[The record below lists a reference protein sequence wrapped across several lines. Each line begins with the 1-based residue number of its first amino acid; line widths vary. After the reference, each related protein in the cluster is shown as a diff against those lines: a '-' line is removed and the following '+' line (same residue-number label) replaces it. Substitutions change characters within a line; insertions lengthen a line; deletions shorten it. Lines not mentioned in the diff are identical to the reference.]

1 MFHNKFSRFLAV
13 FITVVSLCAFGC
25 KTQPEEGIISDQNI
39 QVGEQVAKTQ
49 PEEVFISDLYG
60 KWTSS
65 PNEVYEIS
73 KDYFKT
79 YGESW
84 SGYEGDSIII
94 IPNENDN
101 ASGTIFLKYTVSR
114 NPDGSYSNTAP
125 DVGKWYAVSYKKNLT
140 KNSVSLSGA
149 YKSDGKTSTETLEEA
164 KEEFTVENGY
174 FASYS
179 ECTKSE

>member
-25 KTQPEEGIISDQNI
+25 KTQPEED
-39 QVGEQVAKTQ
+39 
-49 PEEVFISDLYG
+49 FISDLYG

-65 PNEVYEIS
+65 YGEVFEIS
-73 KDYFKT
+73 KDYLKN
-79 YGESW
+79 YGEDW
-84 SGYEGDSIII
+84 SSYEGDSIII
-94 IPNENDN
+94 ITNENDN
-101 ASGTIFLKYTVSR
+101 DSGTIFLKYTVSA
-114 NPDGSYSNTAP
+114 NPDWSYSNTAP
-125 DVGKWYAVSYKKNLT
+125 DVGKWYAVSYKNLT

-174 FASYS
+174 FGIYS

>member
-25 KTQPEEGIISDQNI
+25 KTQPEE
-39 QVGEQVAKTQ
+39 
-49 PEEVFISDLYG
+49 VFISDLYG

-65 PNEVYEIS
+65 YDEVYEIS

-79 YGESW
+79 YGTLGN
-84 SGYEGDSIII
+84 GYEGDSIII

-101 ASGTIFLKYTVSR
+101 ASGTIFLKYTVSK
-114 NPDGSYSNTAP
+114 NPDPDKSYSNTAP
-125 DVGKWYAVSYKKNLT
+125 DVGKWYAVSYKNLT

-174 FASYS
+174 FSYYS
-179 ECTKSE
+179 ECIKSE

>member
-25 KTQPEEGIISDQNI
+25 KTQPEEVSYSDI
-39 QVGEQVAKTQ
+39 
-49 PEEVFISDLYG
+49 FG
-60 KWTSS
+60 KWTDDSGS
-65 PNEVYEIS
+65 IYEITEDS
-73 KDYFKT
+73 FKN
-79 YGESW
+79 YGERW
-84 SGYEGDSIII
+84 SAYEGNSLEI
-94 IPNENDN
+94 IPNDDGK
-101 ASGTIFLKYTVSR
+101 SGTIFLKYTVSA
-114 NPDGSYSNTAP
+114 NPDWSYSDTAP

-149 YKSDGKTSTETLEEA
+149 LKSGGKTSTETLEEA

-179 ECTKSE
+179 E

>member
-25 KTQPEEGIISDQNI
+25 KTQPEED
-39 QVGEQVAKTQ
+39 
-49 PEEVFISDLYG
+49 FISDLYG

-65 PNEVYEIS
+65 FGEVFEIS
-73 KDYFKT
+73 KDSFKN
-79 YGESW
+79 YGEGW
-84 SGYEGDSIII
+84 SAYEGNSLEI
-94 IPNENDN
+94 IPNDDGK
-101 ASGTIFLKYTVSR
+101 SGTIFLKYTVSK
-114 NPDGSYSNTAP
+114 NPDPDKSYSNTAP

-164 KEEFTVENGY
+164 KEEFTVANGY
-174 FASYS
+174 FDFYS
-179 ECTKSE
+179 ECKKSE

>member
-25 KTQPEEGIISDQNI
+25 KTQPEED
-39 QVGEQVAKTQ
+39 
-49 PEEVFISDLYG
+49 FISDLYG

-65 PNEVYEIS
+65 YGEVFEIS
-73 KDYFKT
+73 KDYLKN
-79 YGESW
+79 YGEDW
-84 SGYEGDSIII
+84 SSYEGDSIII

-101 ASGTIFLKYTVSR
+101 DSGTIFLKYTVSK
-114 NPDGSYSNTAP
+114 NPDPDKSYSNTAP
-125 DVGKWYAVSYKKNLT
+125 DVGKWYAVSYKNLT

-164 KEEFTVENGY
+164 IQEFTVENGY
-174 FASYS
+174 FGTYS

>member
-25 KTQPEEGIISDQNI
+25 KTQPEED
-39 QVGEQVAKTQ
+39 
-49 PEEVFISDLYG
+49 FISDLYG

-65 PNEVYEIS
+65 FGEVFEIS
-73 KDYFKT
+73 KDSFKN
-79 YGESW
+79 YGEGW
-84 SGYEGDSIII
+84 SAYEGNSLEI
-94 IPNENDN
+94 IPNDDGK
-101 ASGTIFLKYTVSR
+101 SGTIFLKYTVSK
-114 NPDGSYSNTAP
+114 NPDPDKSYSNTAP
-125 DVGKWYAVSYKKNLT
+125 DVGKWYAVSYKNLT

>member
-25 KTQPEEGIISDQNI
+25 KTQPEE
-39 QVGEQVAKTQ
+39 
-49 PEEVFISDLYG
+49 VFISDLYE

-65 PNEVYEIS
+65 YVEVYEIS

-101 ASGTIFLKYTVSR
+101 ASGTIFLKYTVSM
-114 NPDGSYSNTAP
+114 NSDPDWSYSHTAP
-125 DVGKWYAVSYKKNLT
+125 DVGKWYAVSYKNLT

-149 YKSDGKTSTETLEEA
+149 FKIGGKTSTETFFEA
-164 KEEFTVENGY
+164 IKEFTVENGY
-174 FASYS
+174 FDSYS

>member
-25 KTQPEEGIISDQNI
+25 KTQPEE
-39 QVGEQVAKTQ
+39 
-49 PEEVFISDLYG
+49 VFISDLYG

-65 PNEVYEIS
+65 FGEVFEIS
-73 KDYFKT
+73 KDYFKN

-84 SGYEGDSIII
+84 SCYEGDSIII

-101 ASGTIFLKYTVSR
+101 ASGTIFLKYTVSM
-114 NPDGSYSNTAP
+114 NPDWSYSNTAP
-125 DVGKWYAVSYKKNLT
+125 DVGKWYAVSYKNLT

-149 YKSDGKTSTETLEEA
+149 FKLGGKTSTETLKEA
-164 KEEFTVENGY
+164 IEEFTVANGY
-174 FASYS
+174 FDFYS
-179 ECTKSE
+179 ECKKSE

>member
-25 KTQPEEGIISDQNI
+25 KTQPEED
-39 QVGEQVAKTQ
+39 
-49 PEEVFISDLYG
+49 FISDLYG

-65 PNEVYEIS
+65 FGEVFEIS
-73 KDYFKT
+73 KDYLKN
-79 YGESW
+79 YSEDW
-84 SGYEGDSIII
+84 SSYEGDSIII

-101 ASGTIFLKYTVSR
+101 ASGTIFLKYTVSK
-114 NPDGSYSNTAP
+114 NPDPDKSYSNTAP
-125 DVGKWYAVSYKKNLT
+125 DVGKWYAISYKNLT

-164 KEEFTVENGY
+164 KEEFSVANGY
-174 FASYS
+174 FDFYS
-179 ECTKSE
+179 ECKKSE

>member
-25 KTQPEEGIISDQNI
+25 KTQPEE
-39 QVGEQVAKTQ
+39 
-49 PEEVFISDLYG
+49 VFISDLYG

-65 PNEVYEIS
+65 PEEVYEIS

-84 SGYEGDSIII
+84 SGYEGDSIKI
-94 IPNENDN
+94 IPNENNN
-101 ASGTIFLKYTVSR
+101 ASGTIFFKYTVSM
-114 NPDGSYSNTAP
+114 NPDWSYSNTAP
-125 DVGKWYAVSYKKNLT
+125 DVGKWYAVSYKNLT

-149 YKSDGKTSTETLEEA
+149 FKIGGKTSTETFFEA
-164 KEEFTVENGY
+164 IKEFTVENGY
-174 FASYS
+174 FDSYS

>member
-25 KTQPEEGIISDQNI
+25 KTQPEE
-39 QVGEQVAKTQ
+39 
-49 PEEVFISDLYG
+49 VFISDLYG

-65 PNEVYEIS
+65 PEEVYEIS

-79 YGESW
+79 YGTW
-84 SGYEGDSIII
+84 GNGYEGDSIII
-94 IPNENDN
+94 ITNENDN
-101 ASGTIFLKYTVSR
+101 TSGTIFFKYTVSM
-114 NPDGSYSNTAP
+114 NPDPDYSYSNTAP
-125 DVGKWYAVSYKKNLT
+125 DVGKWYAVSYKNLT

-164 KEEFTVENGY
+164 IQEFTVENGY
-174 FASYS
+174 FGTYS
-179 ECTKSE
+179 ECKKSE

>member
-1 MFHNKFSRFLAV
+1 MFNNKFSRFLAV
-13 FITVVSLCAFGC
+13 FITVVSLCTFGC
-25 KTQPEEGIISDQNI
+25 
-39 QVGEQVAKTQ
+39 KTQ

-60 KWTSS
+60 KWASS

-79 YGESW
+79 YGTW
-84 SGYEGDSIII
+84 GNGYEGDSIII
-94 IPNENDN
+94 ITNENDN
-101 ASGTIFLKYTVSR
+101 ASGTIFLKYTVSA
-114 NPDGSYSNTAP
+114 NSDWSYSDTAP
-125 DVGKWYAVSYKKNLT
+125 DVGKWYAVSYKNLT

-149 YKSDGKTSTETLEEA
+149 FKIGGKTSTKTFFEA
-164 KEEFTVENGY
+164 IKEFTVENGY

>member
-25 KTQPEEGIISDQNI
+25 KTQPEE
-39 QVGEQVAKTQ
+39 
-49 PEEVFISDLYG
+49 VFISDLYG

-65 PNEVYEIS
+65 PEEVYEIS

-79 YGESW
+79 YGKSW

-94 IPNENDN
+94 ITNENDN
-101 ASGTIFLKYTVSR
+101 ASGTIFLKYTVSA
-114 NPDGSYSNTAP
+114 NPDYSYSDNAP
-125 DVGKWYAVSYKKNLT
+125 DVGKWYAVSYKNLT

-149 YKSDGKTSTETLEEA
+149 YKLGGITSTGTLQEA
-164 KEEFTVENGY
+164 IKEFTVANGY
-174 FASYS
+174 FGIYS

>member
-25 KTQPEEGIISDQNI
+25 KTQPEE
-39 QVGEQVAKTQ
+39 T
-49 PEEVFISDLYG
+49 FISDLYG
-60 KWTSS
+60 KWTSN
-65 PNEVYEIS
+65 PEEVYEIS

-94 IPNENDN
+94 ITNENDN

-114 NPDGSYSNTAP
+114 NPDDSYSNDAP
-125 DVGKWYAVSYKKNLT
+125 DVRKWYAVSYKNLT

-149 YKSDGKTSTETLEEA
+149 YKSDGKTSTETLEKA
-164 KEEFTVENGY
+164 IEEFTVANGY
-174 FASYS
+174 FDFYS

>member
-25 KTQPEEGIISDQNI
+25 KTQPEE
-39 QVGEQVAKTQ
+39 
-49 PEEVFISDLYG
+49 VFISDLYG

-65 PNEVYEIS
+65 PEEVYEIS

-101 ASGTIFLKYTVSR
+101 ASGTIFLKYTVSI
-114 NPDGSYSNTAP
+114 NPDWSYSNTAP
-125 DVGKWYAVSYKKNLT
+125 DVGKWYAVSYKNLT

-164 KEEFTVENGY
+164 KEEFTVANGY

>member
-25 KTQPEEGIISDQNI
+25 KTQPEE
-39 QVGEQVAKTQ
+39 
-49 PEEVFISDLYG
+49 VFISDLYG

-65 PNEVYEIS
+65 YGEVYEIS

-79 YGESW
+79 YGTW
-84 SGYEGDSIII
+84 GNGYEGDSINI

-101 ASGTIFLKYTVSR
+101 ASGTIFLKYTVSM
-114 NPDGSYSNTAP
+114 NPDYSYSDTAP
-125 DVGKWYAVSYKKNLT
+125 DVGKWYAVSYKNLT

-149 YKSDGKTSTETLEEA
+149 FKLGGKTSTKTLQEA
-164 KEEFTVENGY
+164 IKEFTVANGY
-174 FASYS
+174 FGIYS

>member
-25 KTQPEEGIISDQNI
+25 KTQPEE
-39 QVGEQVAKTQ
+39 
-49 PEEVFISDLYG
+49 VFISDLYG

-65 PNEVYEIS
+65 YGEVFEIS
-73 KDYFKT
+73 KDYLKN
-79 YGESW
+79 YGEDW
-84 SGYEGDSIII
+84 SSYEGDSIII
-94 IPNENDN
+94 ITNENDN
-101 ASGTIFLKYTVSR
+101 ASGTIFLKYTVSM
-114 NPDGSYSNTAP
+114 NSDYSYSDTAP
-125 DVGKWYAVSYKKNLT
+125 DVGKWYAVSYKNLT

-174 FASYS
+174 FGTYS

>member
-25 KTQPEEGIISDQNI
+25 KTQPEED
-39 QVGEQVAKTQ
+39 
-49 PEEVFISDLYG
+49 FISDLYG

-65 PNEVYEIS
+65 YGEVFEIS
-73 KDYFKT
+73 KDYLKN
-79 YGESW
+79 YGEDW
-84 SGYEGDSIII
+84 SSYEGDSIII
-94 IPNENDN
+94 ITNENDN
-101 ASGTIFLKYTVSR
+101 ASGTIFLKYTVSM
-114 NPDGSYSNTAP
+114 NPDWSYSNTAP
-125 DVGKWYAVSYKKNLT
+125 DVGKWYAVSYKNLT

-149 YKSDGKTSTETLEEA
+149 LKSGGKTSTETLEEA

-174 FASYS
+174 FGIYS

>member
-25 KTQPEEGIISDQNI
+25 KTQPEEGIISD
-39 QVGEQVAKTQ
+39 
-49 PEEVFISDLYG
+49 LYG
-60 KWTSS
+60 KWASS

-79 YGESW
+79 YGTW
-84 SGYEGDSIII
+84 GNGYEGDSIDI

-101 ASGTIFLKYTVSR
+101 DSGTIFLKYTVSA
-114 NPDGSYSNTAP
+114 NPDWSYSNTAP
-125 DVGKWYAVSYKKNLT
+125 DVGKWYAVSYKNLT

-149 YKSDGKTSTETLEEA
+149 FKIGGKTSTGTFFEA
-164 KEEFTVENGY
+164 IKEFTVANGY
-174 FASYS
+174 FDRYS

>member
-25 KTQPEEGIISDQNI
+25 KTQPEEVSYSDI
-39 QVGEQVAKTQ
+39 
-49 PEEVFISDLYG
+49 FG
-60 KWTSS
+60 KWTDDSGS
-65 PNEVYEIS
+65 IYEITEDS
-73 KDYFKT
+73 FKN
-79 YGESW
+79 YGEGW
-84 SGYEGDSIII
+84 SAYEGNSLEI
-94 IPNENDN
+94 IPNDDGK
-101 ASGTIFLKYTVSR
+101 SGTIFLKYTVSK
-114 NPDGSYSNTAP
+114 NPDPDKSYSNTAP
-125 DVGKWYAVSYKKNLT
+125 DVGKWYAVSYKNLT

-174 FASYS
+174 FDSYS

>member
-25 KTQPEEGIISDQNI
+25 KTQPEE
-39 QVGEQVAKTQ
+39 
-49 PEEVFISDLYG
+49 VFISDLYG

-65 PNEVYEIS
+65 PEEVYEIS

-79 YGESW
+79 YGESR
-84 SGYEGDSIII
+84 SGYEGNSIII

-101 ASGTIFLKYTVSR
+101 ASGTIFLKYTVSA
-114 NPDGSYSNTAP
+114 NSDWSYSNTAP
-125 DVGKWYAVSYKKNLT
+125 DVGKWYAVSYKNLT

-149 YKSDGKTSTETLEEA
+149 YKSDGKTSTETLEKA

-174 FASYS
+174 FDFYS
-179 ECTKSE
+179 ECKKSE

>member
-25 KTQPEEGIISDQNI
+25 KTQPEE
-39 QVGEQVAKTQ
+39 
-49 PEEVFISDLYG
+49 VFISDLYG

-65 PNEVYEIS
+65 PEEVYEIS

-79 YGESW
+79 YGEGW

-94 IPNENDN
+94 ITNENDN
-101 ASGTIFLKYTVSR
+101 ASGTIFLKYTVSM
-114 NPDGSYSNTAP
+114 NSDNSYNNTAP
-125 DVGKWYAVSYKKNLT
+125 DVRKWYAVSYKNLT

-149 YKSDGKTSTETLEEA
+149 YKLGGKTSTETLKEA
-164 KEEFTVENGY
+164 IKEFTVANGY
-174 FASYS
+174 FDYYS

>member
-25 KTQPEEGIISDQNI
+25 KTQPEED
-39 QVGEQVAKTQ
+39 
-49 PEEVFISDLYG
+49 FISDLYG
-60 KWTSS
+60 KWASS

-94 IPNENDN
+94 ITNENDN
-101 ASGTIFLKYTVSR
+101 ASGTIFLKYTVSM
-114 NPDGSYSNTAP
+114 NPDWSYSNTAP
-125 DVGKWYAVSYKKNLT
+125 DVGKWYAVSYKNLT

-149 YKSDGKTSTETLEEA
+149 FKIGGKTSTETLKEA
-164 KEEFTVENGY
+164 IKEFTVANGY
-174 FASYS
+174 FDRYS

>member
-25 KTQPEEGIISDQNI
+25 KTQPEE
-39 QVGEQVAKTQ
+39 
-49 PEEVFISDLYG
+49 VFISDLYG

-65 PNEVYEIS
+65 YDEVYEIS

-84 SGYEGDSIII
+84 NGYEGDSIII
-94 IPNENDN
+94 ITNENDN
-101 ASGTIFLKYTVSR
+101 ASGTIFLKYTVSA
-114 NPDGSYSNTAP
+114 NSDWSYSDTAP
-125 DVGKWYAVSYKKNLT
+125 DVGKWYAVSYKNLT

-149 YKSDGKTSTETLEEA
+149 LKSGGKTSTETLQEA
-164 KEEFTVENGY
+164 IKEFTVANGY
-174 FASYS
+174 FGIYS